1 MILLL
6 MSVLACSRDRLF
18 PIEDKYP
25 QSAGSGITFVNKV
38 PEEMLRKAEVVT
50 IKSSDDSPFVTKNGN
65 KIYLRPSD
73 FNKISGGKA
82 VTYPFRLEVTELL
95 TIKDII
101 LNNKP
106 TVSNGRLL
114 STDGQILIRA
124 YKDDIPLSLYWNN
137 SFYIEMKGMNKGLP
151 DPEME
156 IFLGAESQNG
166 SSDVAWREDT
176 TKSCNEIQQ
185 ERYKCRKLTA
195 IDSVYMAFPSK
206 LGWINVDK
214 FIDYT
219 NTTIL
224 KFKSDADLIN
234 IYTYLLF
241 PDLNSVMRVY
251 HDEEFP
257 LPIGEKARVIS
268 FSFTEDDVV
277 YAFFEDIVIQPNLEI
292 NIKLSKTTK
301 EALVAELEKL

>member
-6 MSVLACSRDRLF
+6 ISVAACSTDRLF
-18 PIEDKYP
+18 SVEDKYP
-25 QSAGSGITFVNKV
+25 QLAGPGITFVNKM
-38 PEEMLRKAEVVT
+38 PEDLMKKAEVVT
-50 IKSSDDSPFVTKNGN
+50 IKSSGDLPFVTKNGN

-73 FNKISGGKA
+73 FNKIPGGKA

-95 TIKDII
+95 SIKDII

-106 TVSNGRLL
+106 TVSNGKLL

-124 YKDDIPLSLYWNN
+124 FKDDVPLSLYWNN
-137 SFYIEMKGMNKGLP
+137 SFYIEMKGMNNDLP
-151 DPEME
+151 DPEMG

-166 SSDVAWREDT
+166 SSDVAWLEDT
-176 TKSCNEIQQ
+176 TMSCNEIQQ
-185 ERYKCRKLTA
+185 ELTRCKKLTA
-195 IDSVYMAFPSK
+195 IDSVYMTFPSK
-206 LGWINVDK
+206 LGWINIDK
-214 FIDYT
+214 FIDYS
-219 NTTIL
+219 NTTSL

-251 HDEEFP
+251 YDKEFP

-268 FSFTEDDVV
+268 FSFTDDGTA
-277 YAFFEDIVIQPNLEI
+277 YAYFEDIVIQPKLEV

-301 EALVAELEKL
+301 EALLKELEKL